1 MTQIDVGVCRH
12 DLPDPQELCTHT
24 SQSAPY
30 STYLVW
36 QMLLLY
42 KTPPSTGASS
52 AASPALCFAQT
63 EMQQRA
69 PQGRIRALLHFYV
82 QIGRSLM
89 HWSMF
94 TVPLVELEE
103 RHFSSYL
110 KSVFM
115 SDLPIL
121 AFLLFLLAMNLAMK
135 LNSVMSS
142 SATMLPEIKQA
153 VEWQKVWIPAEHR
166 NSL

>member
-1 MTQIDVGVCRH
+1 MMLVCVATICRIRKSF
-12 DLPDPQELCTHT
+12 CTHT

-69 PQGRIRALLHFYV
+69 PQGTIRALLRFYV

-94 TVPLVELEE
+94 TVPRVEIEE

-121 AFLLFLLAMNLAMK
+121 SFLFFLLLIAMK
-135 LNSVMSS
+135 INSVMSS
-142 SATMLPEIKQA
+142 NATMLPEIKQA
-153 VEWQKVWIPAEHR
+153 VDWQKVWIPAEHR